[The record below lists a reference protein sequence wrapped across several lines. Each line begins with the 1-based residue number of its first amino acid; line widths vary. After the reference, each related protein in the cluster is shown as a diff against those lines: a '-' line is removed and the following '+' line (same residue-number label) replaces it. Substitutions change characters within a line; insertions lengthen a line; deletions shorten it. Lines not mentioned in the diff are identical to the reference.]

1 MSQVSGLAHEGSCP
15 NCLGSPSQ
23 RSASLLY
30 AKKTFPVVWH
40 HAEVRQ
46 LGKERDDPLV

>member
-1 MSQVSGLAHEGSCP
+1 MSQVSGLVQ
-15 NCLGSPSQ
+15 LFRFSQ
-23 RSASLLY
+23 PEIGIIALC
-30 AKKTFPVVWH
+30 KKTFPVVWH